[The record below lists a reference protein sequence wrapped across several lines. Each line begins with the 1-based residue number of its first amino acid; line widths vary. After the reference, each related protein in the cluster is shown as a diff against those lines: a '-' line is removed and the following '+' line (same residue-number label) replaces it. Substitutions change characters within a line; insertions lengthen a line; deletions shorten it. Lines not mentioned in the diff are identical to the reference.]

1 MFNFVRF
8 LVPFIAFSYFVY
20 SAEPIDSTPVAT
32 VSQLNPT
39 ATPVRP
45 SVNPKIDKGELLGHI
60 QYLSS
65 PEFHGREAGSSDQI
79 KAAQYIA
86 AEFTRYGLE
95 PFGDSKDG
103 KRGFFQE
110 FPIIVFKGLGKNSS
124 MKMTLGAT
132 DSVLEIK
139 KDFLPLAAGY
149 KTVKADAGVAFA
161 GYGISAPEFNYDDF
175 ANLDLAGKWAL
186 ILRYEPK
193 VFGKS
198 GNLSK
203 FAALNAKVLS
213 CALRRAAGV
222 LIVTAPLGHENE
234 GGADALGKAAPD
246 IIGDFH
252 IPVLHITR
260 ALADRLLA
268 PAEKRVADLQLAI
281 EKDLSNQSIAIP
293 GAKVAAVSDI
303 EVDEKTT
310 ENVIARC
317 EGSDP
322 VLKRECVIVG
332 AHCDHVGMGFSGS
345 LLGKDGAGKMHP
357 GADDNASG
365 TSGMLEIAQLI
376 GSLKPEERPKRTIL
390 FMAYSGEEKGLLGSA
405 YYTEHPFVPLADTAA
420 MLNLDMIGRSSDGG
434 VQVSGVGSSKMFKE
448 LVTKDT
454 ADSKLKV
461 HLGSAGDGPSDHA
474 SFFHKN
480 IPVLFFF
487 TGTHADY
494 HRPSDTWEKINAPVA
509 AETAELASKILL
521 DLTNRPDRPIFSK
534 AGTGCFL
541 GVGGDETRKN
551 VEGFPV
557 GDVPPGSPAETAGIR
572 RGDTIVA
579 LNDQRMVNP
588 MDLMMSL
595 TEYSPGDEIELKLKR
610 GAETVN
616 VKVKLG
622 ARKAAK

>member
-1 MFNFVRF
+1 MLKSVRV
-8 LVPFIAFSYFVY
+8 LIPLIAFSFFSY
-20 SAEPIDSTPVAT
+20 SAEPTDSTPV
-32 VSQLNPT
+32 VSAALINPT

-65 PEFHGREAGSSDQI
+65 PEFHGRDAGSADQI
-79 KAAQYIA
+79 KAAEYIA

-95 PFGDSKDG
+95 AFGDSKDG

-124 MKMTLGAT
+124 MKMTVGAT

-139 KDFLPLAAGY
+139 KDFLPLPAGY

-193 VFGKS
+193 VFSKG
-198 GNLSK
+198 GNHSK

-222 LIVTAPLGHENE
+222 LIVTGPLGHENE
-234 GGADALGKAAPD
+234 GGADTLGKAVPG

-252 IPVLHITR
+252 IPVVHITR

-268 PAEKRVADLQLAI
+268 PAEKKIADLQLAI

-293 GAKVAAVSDI
+293 GAKIAVVSDI

-322 VLKRECVIVG
+322 VLKKECVIVG
-332 AHCDHVGMGFSGS
+332 AHCDHVGMGYSGS

-390 FMAYSGEEKGLLGSA
+390 FMAFSGEEKGLLGSA
-405 YYTEHPFVPLADTAA
+405 FYTEHPFVPLADTAA

-434 VQVSGVGSSKMFKE
+434 VQVSGVGSSKMFKD

-474 SFFHKN
+474 SFFRKN

-494 HRPSDTWEKINAPVA
+494 HRPTDTWEKINAPVA
-509 AETAELASKILL
+509 AETAELASKILF
-521 DLTNRPDRPIFSK
+521 DLANRADRPVFSK
-534 AGTGCFL
+534 AGTGCYL
-541 GVGGDETRKN
+541 GVGVDDGRKN

-557 GDVPPGSPAETAGIR
+557 GDVTAGSPAEVAGIR
-572 RGDTIVA
+572 RGDTIAA
-579 LNDQRMVNP
+579 LNDQRLAIA

-610 GAETVN
+610 GTETVN

-622 ARKAAK
+622 ARKAGK